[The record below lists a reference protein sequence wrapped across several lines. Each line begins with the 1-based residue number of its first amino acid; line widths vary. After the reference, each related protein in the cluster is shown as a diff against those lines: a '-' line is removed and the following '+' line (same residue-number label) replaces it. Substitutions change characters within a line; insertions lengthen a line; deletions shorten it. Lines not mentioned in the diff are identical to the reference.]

1 MATVRDSGTACTPHL
16 STLQLQL
23 LSASRVSLE
32 PLQDAA
38 AELVEGLDLFFQMLV
53 LGMDEDDAPDNAS
66 HSPDCHELMA
76 QITQQVLQ
84 EHLLEDKDSA
94 CDIVSEAPELGRFT
108 SRLRR
113 HRPQPPAAPPPTK
126 RPGRLLGVQE
136 PGSAF
141 CVGTE
146 ELPALQHLAQLEQA
160 VLSGSALPA
169 LPIWGQTGQG
179 ASPPPRS
186 VAPKVSRYP
195 ALAAAHTSPLS
206 PRLRPVRSPAQ
217 TLPLGFRSPNLRRGS
232 GRGLARRGAVAAAT
246 ALWISTEAQRLREE
260 AQQPKSIGTSC
271 AAAFLLNRGPELLEP
286 LSKPLRNIPDDHLR
300 GM

>member
-1 MATVRDSGTACTPHL
+1 
-16 STLQLQL
+16 
-23 LSASRVSLE
+23 
-32 PLQDAA
+32 
-38 AELVEGLDLFFQMLV
+38 
-53 LGMDEDDAPDNAS
+53 MDEDADAPDNAS

-94 CDIVSEAPELGRFT
+94 CDIVSEGPELGRFT

-113 HRPQPPAAPPPTK
+113 HRPQPPAAPPPSK

-136 PGSAF
+136 PGSSFSA
-141 CVGTE
+141 GTE

-169 LPIWGQTGQG
+169 LPIWGQMGQG

-186 VAPKVSRYP
+186 AAPKMPRYP
-195 ALAAAHTSPLS
+195 ALAAARTSPLS
-206 PRLRPVRSPAQ
+206 PRLRARSPAE
-217 TLPLGFRSPNLRRGS
+217 TALRGLGFRSANLRGS

-286 LSKPLRNIPDDHLR
+286 LSKPLCDLKP
-300 GM
+300 